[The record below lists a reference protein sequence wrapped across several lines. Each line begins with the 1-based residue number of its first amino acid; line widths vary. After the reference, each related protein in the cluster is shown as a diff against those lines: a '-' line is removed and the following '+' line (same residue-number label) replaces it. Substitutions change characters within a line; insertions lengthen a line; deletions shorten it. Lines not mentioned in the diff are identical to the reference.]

1 MISITALTYSDD
13 IFRLAALLRIDWA
26 MLPLL
31 KLLLLLK
38 ILLLKLEIMIIPA
51 IVAPSN
57 DSSSGVCV
65 SDDNDSRT
73 ALADDESISELFTTV
88 LRLDSNANRVAAH
101 L

>member
-13 IFRLAALLRIDWA
+13 IFRLAALLRIDRA

-31 KLLLLLK
+31 NIR
-38 ILLLKLEIMIIPA
+38 ILLSILEIMIIPA

-73 ALADDESISELFTTV
+73 ALADDESISELLTTV

>member
-13 IFRLAALLRIDWA
+13 IFRLAALLRIDWE

-31 KLLLLLK
+31 NIR
-38 ILLLKLEIMIIPA
+38 ILLLILEIMIIPA

-73 ALADDESISELFTTV
+73 ALADDESISELLTTV

>member
-31 KLLLLLK
+31 NIR
-38 ILLLKLEIMIIPA
+38 ILLLILEIMIIPA

-73 ALADDESISELFTTV
+73 ALADDESISELVTTV

>member
-13 IFRLAALLRIDWA
+13 IFRLAALLRIDWE

-31 KLLLLLK
+31 NIR
-38 ILLLKLEIMIIPA
+38 ILLLILEIMIIPA

-73 ALADDESISELFTTV
+73 ALADDESISELVTTV